1 MTTTPE
7 VLSAVTGATQQ
18 PGMRPRSDLLEPGWM
33 FWELRTINIHRVVG
47 LASEYRQFANAQD
60 LGAEIREVL
69 ARIFKRAWWRGIAY
83 GVVAEVSALSLST
96 DDLKLLVDVRENPK
110 GDLQWVILVASH
122 ARTALGVHTWIEG
135 YLSPVYRNI
144 LEPLAAKGYRIAS
157 VKREKDGLM
166 KFLTAVADVDTAI
179 HSLGARTTLFPE
191 FREIAT
197 PSDPGSQAS
206 SPGDSCPQPTN

>member
-7 VLSAVTGATQQ
+7 ILSAVSAATQQ

-47 LASEYRQFANAQD
+47 LASEYRQFANAQE
-60 LGAEIREVL
+60 LGMEIRGVL
-69 ARIFKRAWWRGIAY
+69 ARNFKRAWWRGIAY
-83 GVVAEVSALSLST
+83 GVVAEVSALSLSP

-144 LEPLAAKGYRIAS
+144 LETLAAKGYQIAS
-157 VKREKDGLM
+157 VKREKDGLT

-179 HSLGARTTLFPE
+179 HSLGARKTLFPE

-197 PSDPGSQAS
+197 PANTPGASADPKE
-206 SPGDSCPQPTN
+206 P